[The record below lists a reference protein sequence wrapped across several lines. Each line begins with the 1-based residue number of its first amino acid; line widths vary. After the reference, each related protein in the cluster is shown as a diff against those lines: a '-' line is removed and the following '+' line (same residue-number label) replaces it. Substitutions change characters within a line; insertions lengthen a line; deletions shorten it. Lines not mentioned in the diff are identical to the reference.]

1 MQMLT
6 HSEDNV
12 HKYFGPKFSGFY
24 FSCDLENK
32 VKVPKSLS
40 DFCHVHILDL
50 CEFWQ
55 NQLTQSEDNVH
66 LRIICHKFCS
76 FLM

>member
-1 MQMLT
+1 MQVWGNLLA
-6 HSEDNV
+6 HSEYYV
-12 HKYFGPKFSGFY
+12 HKLSSFY

-32 VKVPKSLS
+32 VKVPKPLS
-40 DFCHVHILDL
+40 DFCHVHILDS

-66 LRIICHKFCS
+66 LSIICP
-76 FLM
+76 